1 MAYKGNWATGELIDA
16 TAFQELVNSAVYSF
30 ADLSTIQS
38 SITSA
43 IDGQIAFAQDTES
56 YYRYDS
62 DSTSWVALLGGA
74 DITAVTITTASNSGL
89 SGGSTATSGAFTS
102 TLLVDASNLSIV
114 TASSS
119 DYIVL
124 HDVTD
129 NSTKKALI
137 SDIVSL
143 GDITAVNTASNSGL
157 AGGGTSG
164 DLSISVDPSN
174 LTDGSSITV
183 DTAND
188 LLILEDV
195 TDGTVY
201 KVKPSQIASGS
212 ANALEDGDSDFTI
225 SDGMTNGI
233 HYELDNTDVADWN
246 NAGVQLKADGGIYH
260 NTFTQ
265 SQNYTIA
272 SGTGAMAVGGLSFA
286 GTVTISGTLV
296 VL

>member
-43 IDGQIAFAQDTES
+43 VDGQIAFAQDTES

-102 TLLVDASNLSIV
+102 TLLIDANNLAIA
-114 TASSS
+114 TAVSS
-119 DYIVL
+119 DYLIIE
-124 HDVTD
+124 DVTD
-129 NSTKKALI
+129 GSTKKALI
-137 SDIVSL
+137 SDIVAL
-143 GDITAVNTASNSGL
+143 GDITAVNTAANSGL
-157 AGGGTSG
+157 AGGGSSG

-174 LTDGSSITV
+174 LADGSGITV
-183 DTAND
+183 DVAND
-188 LLILEDV
+188 LLILEDA

-201 KVKPSQIASGS
+201 KVTPSQFAS
-212 ANALEDGDSDFTI
+212 
-225 SDGMTNGI
+225 
-233 HYELDNTDVADWN
+233 
-246 NAGVQLKADGGIYH
+246 
-260 NTFTQ
+260 
-265 SQNYTIA
+265 
-272 SGTGAMAVGGLSFA
+272 SGTDIGLIIA
-286 GTVTISGTLV
+286 LG
-296 VL
+296 

>member
-43 IDGQIAFAQDTES
+43 VDGQIAFAQDTES

-89 SGGSTATSGAFTS
+89 SGGASATSGDFSA
-102 TLLVDASNLSIV
+102 TLLIDANNLA
-114 TASSS
+114 TATAEQT
-119 DYIVL
+119 DYLIIE
-124 HDVTD
+124 DVTD
-129 NSTKKALI
+129 GSTKKALI

-174 LTDGSSITV
+174 LADGSGITV
-183 DTAND
+183 DVAND
-188 LLILEDV
+188 LLILEDA
-195 TDGTVY
+195 TDGTIY
-201 KVKPSQIASGS
+201 KVKPNQISSGGGSQFNEFLLI
-212 ANALEDGDSDFTI
+212 
-225 SDGMTNGI
+225 
-233 HYELDNTDVADWN
+233 
-246 NAGVQLKADGGIYH
+246 
-260 NTFTQ
+260 
-265 SQNYTIA
+265 
-272 SGTGAMAVGGLSFA
+272 GA
-286 GTVTISGTLV
+286 
-296 VL
+296 

>member
-38 SITSA
+38 SISSA

-62 DSTSWVALLGGA
+62 DSSSWVALLGGA

-102 TLLVDASNLSIV
+102 TLLIDANNLA
-114 TASSS
+114 TATAEQT
-119 DYIVL
+119 DYLIIE
-124 HDVTD
+124 DVTD
-129 NSTKKALI
+129 GSTKKALI

-143 GDITAVNTASNSGL
+143 GDITAVNTATNSGL

-164 DLSISVDPSN
+164 DLSITVDPSN
-174 LTDGSSITV
+174 LSDGSSVTV
-183 DTAND
+183 DLAND
-188 LLILEDV
+188 LLILEDA

-201 KVKPSQIASGS
+201 KVKPNQISSGGGSQFNEFLLI
-212 ANALEDGDSDFTI
+212 
-225 SDGMTNGI
+225 
-233 HYELDNTDVADWN
+233 
-246 NAGVQLKADGGIYH
+246 
-260 NTFTQ
+260 
-265 SQNYTIA
+265 
-272 SGTGAMAVGGLSFA
+272 GA
-286 GTVTISGTLV
+286 
-296 VL
+296 